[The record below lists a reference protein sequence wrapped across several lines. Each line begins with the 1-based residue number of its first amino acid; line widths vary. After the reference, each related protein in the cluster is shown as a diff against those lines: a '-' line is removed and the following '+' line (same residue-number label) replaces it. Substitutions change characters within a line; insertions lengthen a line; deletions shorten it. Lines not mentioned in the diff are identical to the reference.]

1 MKNKKIFIHIGNF
14 KTGSTTLQ
22 KFLFLNKKLLK
33 KNNIGTIYDKNIF
46 FKKNINNM
54 LLFKYLDNLNENK
67 IFHYLKQ
74 NKEKHLIIS
83 SEYFSCI
90 SLDIKKIKLLKKMI
104 IKLGYEPNI
113 IFFSRNGPTIFYS
126 FYREVL
132 KQNKSLKIK
141 DNIFDYLQKIK
152 KYGYY
157 FYNKND
163 NYYLSHN
170 FYFKNNLIYKNWK
183 KIFKKDLILIKFK
196 KKYKSKFLHDFINI
210 LELKNVDLKIP
221 EIQNKTTIK
230 FWQFKRIFNY
240 MLIYFYY
247 FLRLTKINE

>member
-1 MKNKKIFIHIGNF
+1 MKNKKFFIHIGNF

-33 KNNIGTIYDKNIF
+33 KNNIGVIYDKENF

-67 IFHYLKQ
+67 IFYYLKR

-113 IFFSRNGPTIFYS
+113 IFFSRNGPMFFYS
-126 FYREVL
+126 FYREIL

-141 DNIFDYLQKIK
+141 DNVFDYLQKIK

-163 NYYLSHN
+163 KYYLGHN
-170 FYFKNNLIYKNWK
+170 FYFKNNLINKNWK
-183 KIFKKDLILIKFK
+183 KIFKKNFISIKFDK
-196 KKYKSKFLHDFINI
+196 KHKSKLLHDFINI
-210 LELKNVDLKIP
+210 LELKNVDFKIP

-230 FWQFKRIFNY
+230 FWHLKRIFNY
-240 MLIYFYY
+240 ILIYFYY
-247 FLRLTKINE
+247 FLILNKINK